1 MIRAVTFDVWDTL
14 LNLKVAREAMVGAV
28 SRVTGRP
35 LDDVRRAVGE
45 ADRQVRRLRQLRG
58 LGGAESV
65 KASVSY
71 LASYLGYE
79 GDLLQV
85 INDAVASLDVSSVA
99 FQDALEAV
107 REVRGLG
114 LRVGVLGNTLFW
126 SSSATK
132 TLLSRAFGN
141 AFDFMGF
148 ADEIGHSKPS
158 PEAFLA
164 AARGLGVDVSE
175 VVHVGDRAS
184 EDLGGA
190 LAAGLRAVLVARGK
204 VSEASVFDS
213 LGFAVL
219 PDLRGLPQVILR
231 LSTR

>member
-14 LNLKVAREAMVGAV
+14 LNLKVAREAMIGAV
-28 SRVTGRP
+28 SRATGRP
-35 LDDVRRAVGE
+35 VDDVRKAVSE
-45 ADRQVRRLRQLRG
+45 ADRHVRRLRQLRG
-58 LGGAESV
+58 LSGAESV
-65 KASVSY
+65 RASVSY
-71 LASYLGYE
+71 LASSLGYG

-85 INDAVASLDVSSVA
+85 INDAVASLDVSAVA
-99 FQDALEAV
+99 FQDSLEAV
-107 REVRGLG
+107 RDVRGLG

-126 SSSATK
+126 SSSATRR
-132 TLLSRAFGN
+132 LLSRAFGD

-164 AARGLGVDVSE
+164 AAKGLGVDVSE
-175 VVHVGDRAS
+175 LVHVGDRAS

-190 LAAGLRAVLVARGK
+190 LAAGLRAVLVARGR
-204 VSEASVFDS
+204 VSEAIVLPE
-213 LGFAVL
+213 LGFAVV
-219 PDLRGLPQVILR
+219 PDLRGLRQVILE